1 MKQITVR
8 KVNERAIE
16 RAREL
21 AKHRGVSLNRI
32 YRDAI
37 EKGLGVTETPQRY
50 NDLGKFAGD
59 SDFGPEWDKFL
70 DRDLNRID
78 EDEWK

>member
-8 KVNERAIE
+8 KLNERAIE
-16 RAREL
+16 RACEL
-21 AKHRGVSLNRI
+21 AKERGVSLNRV
-32 YRDAI
+32 YLEAI

-50 NDLGKFAGD
+50 DDLCKFAGD
-59 SDFGPEWDKFL
+59 SDFGPQWDRFL
-70 DRDLNRID
+70 DRELNRID